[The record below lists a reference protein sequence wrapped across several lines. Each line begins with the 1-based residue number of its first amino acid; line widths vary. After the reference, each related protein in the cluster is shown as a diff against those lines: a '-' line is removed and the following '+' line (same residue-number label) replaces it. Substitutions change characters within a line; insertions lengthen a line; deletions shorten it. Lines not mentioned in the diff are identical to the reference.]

1 MRFLAGMAGAGA
13 LAGMM
18 ILSAGS
24 ASALDGVIV
33 VPGGKNV
40 AQRDAGSR
48 SCPALTR
55 VKYPW
60 LDCATDLHGN
70 VQLVA
75 PTIESMTVKG
85 RHHPIGY
92 LWDEG
97 PAFWGPDL

>member
-18 ILSAGS
+18 ILGAGS

-33 VPGGKNV
+33 VPGGRS
-40 AQRDAGSR
+40 APQRDVGSR

-60 LDCATDLHGN
+60 LECATDVYGN

-75 PTIESMTVKG
+75 PSIASMTVEG
-85 RHHPIGY
+85 RKIPVGY

-97 PAFWGPDL
+97 PAYWGPNL